1 MLLSSVNPSNP
12 RLSRQKRIFQSG
24 KSAFYSFLQ
33 ASGHN
38 PPNCYNRNFDPEMDV
53 IGYKMTPLGG

>member
-1 MLLSSVNPSNP
+1 MLLSRVNPSNS

-53 IGYKMTPLGG
+53 IGCKVSLFEG